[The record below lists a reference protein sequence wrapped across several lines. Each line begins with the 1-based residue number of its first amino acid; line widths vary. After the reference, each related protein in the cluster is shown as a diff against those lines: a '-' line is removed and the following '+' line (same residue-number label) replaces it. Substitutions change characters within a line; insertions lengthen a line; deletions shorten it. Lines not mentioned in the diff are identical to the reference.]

1 MSSIRTPLIHL
12 EGISQSFG
20 VRHIFSW
27 LSLDISEGDISI
39 LTGPS
44 GSGKSTFLS
53 LASGLMYASEGKV
66 IYTHGTDRYDT
77 WESGFRDFYKKYVGT
92 FFTEW
97 TFFEMNSAEENIF
110 FPSLFGGYVQKKWMY
125 NELVEI
131 FELSSMLLRTPL
143 SSLSSG
149 ERERVNLVR
158 MFLMCPTILFLD
170 EPFSHLDEHLR
181 TRSLE
186 YLTQYVQDHHVT
198 ACIATHSP
206 ESFSLGT
213 KKIVFSSGMNPLIHL
228 YA

>member
-1 MSSIRTPLIHL
+1 MSSIKPPLIRL
-12 EGISQSFG
+12 EGISQYFG
-20 VRHIFSW
+20 ERRIFSW
-27 LSLDISEGDISI
+27 LSLDISEGDICI

-53 LASGLMYASEGKV
+53 LVSGLTYASEGKV
-66 IYTHGTDRYDT
+66 IYTHGKDRYDT
-77 WESGFRDFYKKYVGT
+77 WEPGFRDFYKKYIGT

-97 TFFEMNSAEENIF
+97 TFFEMNSAKENIL
-110 FPSLFGGYVQKKWMY
+110 FPSLFGGYVEKRWIY

-131 FELSSMLLRTPL
+131 FELSSMLLDTPV

-158 MFLMCPTILFLD
+158 MFLMGPTIVFLD

-186 YLTQYVQDHHVT
+186 YLTQYIQDHHVT

-206 ESFSLGT
+206 ESFFLGT